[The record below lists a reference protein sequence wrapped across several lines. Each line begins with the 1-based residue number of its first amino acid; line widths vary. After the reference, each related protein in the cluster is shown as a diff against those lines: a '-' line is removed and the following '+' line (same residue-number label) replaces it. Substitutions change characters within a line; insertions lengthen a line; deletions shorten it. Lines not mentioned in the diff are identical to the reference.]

1 MFDIGFL
8 ELAVIGVIA
17 LIVLGPEKLPGFARQ
32 AGRMVGRMQRMAGE
46 LKAEFEREA
55 DFQEFKK
62 LKEEFESSELKSS
75 ASELRRTASDFKR
88 TLNGRVDLG
97 TGTSRAGAATGSE
110 SDRPGSPEGAES
122 GVTENSP
129 AESPVDDDGR

>member
-55 DFQEFKK
+55 DFQELKK
-62 LKEEFESSELKSS
+62 LKEEFDASELRSS
-75 ASELRRTASDFKR
+75 ASELRRTASDVKHS
-88 TLNGRVDLG
+88 LNGRVDLG
-97 TGTSRAGAATGSE
+97 TVTRRGAGGETDSPTSVPGADGDVPQTKPAQ
-110 SDRPGSPEGAES
+110 
-122 GVTENSP
+122 SP
-129 AESPVDDDGR
+129 ADDDEH